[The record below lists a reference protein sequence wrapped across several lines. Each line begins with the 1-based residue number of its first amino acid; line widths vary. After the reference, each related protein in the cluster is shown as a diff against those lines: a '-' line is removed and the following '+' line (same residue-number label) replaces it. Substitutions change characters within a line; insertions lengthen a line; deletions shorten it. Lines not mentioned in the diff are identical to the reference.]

1 MSRFL
6 QKLIAVILVVTL
18 AGTNVS
24 ILGMYSI
31 SYAITDKELSGQTT
45 QTENSNVEFNS
56 YFEGGSHIKTESIDS
71 TTAKLYVN
79 VKVKNAGYLKNGAI
93 EFKDV
98 NFKIGD
104 VKNGNVQSID
114 KENNKIVLK
123 QLNNGSDVTLEIP
136 ISFLNN
142 EEVSLD
148 YFSKETKT
156 GFSATYVDG
165 NGKEKNISKE
175 ITNKLSWSRDAEA
188 NVKSEVTKY
197 IPYAT
202 GKQYGVM
209 LQTKINSKIVD
220 NKLPI
225 KSTELN
231 VVVPE
236 INGNKP
242 SSVNVIATSMMATNG
257 ENNGLKFTSD
267 NYTYNKETG
276 IVTIKTENASDKIVW
291 KKNAQ
296 DEYLVTYIFDGQE
309 LYNYAKTNGIS
320 TSVST
325 SAKISVYNNEVKEIN
340 VDKITTEVK
349 MTDRLG
355 TIADFDIYLTN
366 QISKGQIYAN
376 YDVSKKKEV
385 EYNEKYVSTINSAEL
400 TDTIRFN
407 QQIDA
412 FMTKDNK
419 EAPTTVSGN
428 NYTYN
433 KSVSIYVDVFNK
445 ILGEDGSI
453 DVYNTSDTKL
463 GTINKSV
470 ENKDGKYTLDIS
482 DKNTNQIY
490 IIASKPQIEGQLVIN
505 VNKAIKTSIDY
516 SKSQMQTFTKMQAG
530 LEGKASTST
539 VNATEQL
546 LLKETNSFADITINK
561 KDLTT
566 VVKNENVEIRA
577 TLNTADVYNAL
588 FKNPTLKITL
598 PSYISNVNIK
608 KTDIVMANGLKIK
621 GTPSITTENG
631 KQVITITL
639 EGMQD
644 EYTIGAEYEGT
655 IVILNT
661 DLTVKTLTP
670 SHADKI
676 TMKFTNANDT
686 ALNQEGTAD
695 TDVNF
700 VAPTGVVA
708 ANGISNYIDDKSD
721 MMSISEEGITKTIPA
736 YASKKIAK
744 VYGKIINNYSN
755 KISDVVILGRMLSK
769 DNKKIDSEESLGSTF
784 DTTLKTGL
792 NISGIDSAKYTVYYS
807 ENVGANKDLSNESNG
822 WSTTPTTNTKSYM
835 IVTKNYDMAS
845 GDMIDFSYDAEIP
858 ANLKHNNSVSEMYKV
873 YYNNVSSIGTMA
885 ETKVSSIMTLTTGQ
899 GAEITAELKSTADVV
914 REGQIVK
921 MNVVVKNTGL
931 VTAKNVKVNIPKPD
945 GVTFMEYADGNG
957 FFELNNTSLSLNA
970 GTIEA
975 GETKEVAFI
984 VKVKEDLSTA
994 LDDIEIDDDDSHLN
1008 EVYDHDGDTGDVD
1021 VTPKEVYPKEIP
1033 FKVTITADDTDGSI
1047 PAQEY
1052 KLSVQ
1057 KGMIAINMY
1066 TGVNENQILNNGDIL
1081 DTVIKLKNISKGDE
1095 LANTVVTIPLPQ
1107 GLKYKDA
1114 IIKESL
1120 ADEKG
1125 STEGISYDEK
1135 TNVVTINVGTL
1146 KIQKYIDINLQ
1157 VENHSGDLTL
1167 YSTVKADGTEEHYSN
1182 KMKYRSEVIGM
1193 EVSELTSTPKY
1204 VKEGS
1209 QVTYTLKVSNKGNS
1223 LITGLKV
1230 TDVLPDGLTFV
1241 NATYNYNGA
1250 EHTITN
1256 LVNGQVEVYINQLSA
1271 KDTITINVTAK
1282 AGVLPDTNDK
1292 TVVNKMSVVANHVNE
1307 ITTNTVTN
1315 IIEYYKPVHD
1325 KSNNDNPNPGPS
1337 ENRFKITGTAWL
1349 DSNKNGKRDS
1359 DEQLLSNIK
1368 VMLLNK
1374 EDNKIVKDVDTN
1386 QQKITTTADNG
1397 TYEFSNLKSGEY
1409 FVIFVYDASRYSL
1422 TTYRQKDVDGSL
1434 NSDVVDI
1441 NITLDGKRTIAAT
1454 TDVIKISNDNA
1465 RDIDIGLYS
1474 AEKFDLKLDK
1484 YISKITRTTP
1494 SSGTKTYEYNNSKA
1508 AKIEVLGSNLG
1519 KSNAIIEYKIVVTNE
1534 GAVAGYAKKIVDYLP
1549 KGVSFSTELNKD
1561 WYLSDNGNVYNA
1573 SLANEIIK
1581 PGESKEL
1588 TLVVT
1593 KKITEDSLGD
1603 PINNNAEIYE
1613 SYNEQGLKDIDSTP
1627 GNKAQDEDDMSTAD
1641 VIFSIVTGKIIMY
1654 TTITLGV
1661 IAILGFGVFEIKKRV
1676 LKKKE
1681 N

>member
-6 QKLIAVILVVTL
+6 QKLIAMILVVTL
-18 AGTNVS
+18 AGANVS

-31 SYAITDKELSGQTT
+31 SYAITDKELSGQTS

-56 YFEGGSHIKTESIDS
+56 YFEGGSHLKTESIDS

-79 VKVKNAGYLKNGAI
+79 VKVKNAGYLKNGTI

-104 VKNGNVQSID
+104 VKNDNVQSVD

-148 YFSKETKT
+148 YFAKETKAN
-156 GFSATYVDG
+156 FSAIYVDG

-175 ITNKLSWSRDAEA
+175 ITNKLSWSRDAQA

-202 GKQYGVM
+202 ENKYGVM
-209 LQTKINSKIVD
+209 VQTKISSKIAD

-225 KSTELN
+225 KTTEIN

-242 SSVNVIATSMMATNG
+242 SSVNVIATDMSATKG
-257 ENNGLKFTSD
+257 ADNGLEFTSE

-276 IVTIKTENASDKIVW
+276 IVTIKTENASDKVSW
-291 KKNAQ
+291 KKDAQ

-309 LYNYAKTNGIS
+309 IYNYAKTNGVN

-325 SAKISVYNNEVKEIN
+325 SAKFTVYNNEEKSIN

-355 TIADFDIYLTN
+355 TIADFDIYLAN

-385 EYNEKYVSTINSAEL
+385 EYSEQYVSTINSADL

-412 FMTKDNK
+412 FMTKEGK
-419 EAPTTVSGN
+419 KAPTTVSGN

-433 KSVSIYVDVFNK
+433 KSVSIDVDVFNK

-470 ENKDGKYTLDIS
+470 ENKEGKYTLDIS

-490 IIASKPQIEGQLVIN
+490 IIASKPQTEGQLVIN

-516 SKSQMQTFTKMQAG
+516 NKSQMQTFTKMQAE

-546 LLKETNSFADITINK
+546 LLKETNSVADITVSK
-561 KDLTT
+561 KDLST

-577 TLNTADVYNAL
+577 TLNTADVHNAL

-686 ALNQEGTAD
+686 ALNQEGTVD
-695 TDVNF
+695 TNVNF

-736 YASKKIAK
+736 YASKKTAK

-755 KISDVVILGRMLSK
+755 KISDVVILGRMPSK
-769 DNKKIDSEESLGSTF
+769 DNKKIDSTDSLGSTF
-784 DTTLKTGL
+784 DMTLKTGL
-792 NISGIDSAKYTVYYS
+792 TISGIDSSKYTVYYS
-807 ENVGANKDLSNESNG
+807 ENASANKDLSDTNNG
-822 WSTTPTTNTKSYM
+822 WSTSRTANAKSYM

-845 GDMIDFSYDAEIP
+845 GDMIEFSYDAEVP
-858 ANLKHNNSVSEMYKV
+858 ENLKHNNSVSEMYKV

-899 GAEITAELKSTADVV
+899 GAEITAELKATTDVV

-921 MNVVVKNTGL
+921 MNVVVKNTGS

-945 GVTFMEYADGNG
+945 EVTFMEYSSGNG
-957 FFELNNTSLSLNA
+957 FFEMKNTNLVLDA

-975 GETKEVAFI
+975 GKTKELSFI
-984 VKVKEDLSTA
+984 IKVKEDLSEING
-994 LDDIEIDDDDSHLN
+994 DEIDDDDPIIDGS
-1008 EVYDHDGDTGDVD
+1008 DAGGDTSE
-1021 VTPKEVYPKEIP
+1021 EVYPKDIS
-1033 FKVTITADDTDGSI
+1033 FKLTITADDTDGSI

-1057 KGMIAINMY
+1057 KGQIAINMY
-1066 TGVNENQILNNGDIL
+1066 TRISENQVLNNGDVI
-1081 DTVIKLKNISKGDE
+1081 DTVIKVKNISKGDS
-1095 LANTVVTIPLPQ
+1095 LANTIVTIPLPQ

-1114 IIKESL
+1114 VIKESL
-1120 ADEKG
+1120 ADESGK
-1125 STEGISYDEK
+1125 SDGISYDEK
-1135 TNVVTINVGTL
+1135 TNVVTINIGTL
-1146 KIQKYIDINLQ
+1146 DIQKYIDMNLQ
-1157 VENHSGDLTL
+1157 VENYSGDLTL
-1167 YSTVKADGTEEHYSN
+1167 YSTAKADGTEEHYSN
-1182 KMKYRSEVIGM
+1182 KMQYKSEIIDM

-1209 QVTYTLKVSNKGNS
+1209 QVTYTLKVSNKGDS
-1223 LITGLKV
+1223 VITGLKV
-1230 TDVLPDGLTFV
+1230 TDTLPDGLTFV
-1241 NATYNYNGA
+1241 NATYNYNGT
-1250 EHTITN
+1250 EHKITN
-1256 LVNGQVEVYINQLSA
+1256 LVNGQVEIFINQLNA
-1271 KDTITINVTAK
+1271 KETITINVTAK

-1292 TVVNKMSVVANHVNE
+1292 TVENKMSVVANHVNE

-1315 IIEYYKPVHD
+1315 IIEYYKPIHD

-1337 ENRFKITGTAWL
+1337 ENRFKMTGTAWL

-1368 VMLLNK
+1368 VMLLSK

-1386 QQKITTTADNG
+1386 EQKITTTADNG

-1422 TTYRQKDVDGSL
+1422 TTYRQKDVDSSL

-1441 NITLDGKRTIAAT
+1441 NITLDGKRTIAGT
-1454 TDVIKISNDNA
+1454 TDVIKITDDNA

-1519 KSNAIIEYKIVVTNE
+1519 KSSAIIEYKIVVTNE

-1627 GNKAQDEDDMSTAD
+1627 GNKAQNEDDMSMAD

-1676 LKKKE
+1676 LKKRK